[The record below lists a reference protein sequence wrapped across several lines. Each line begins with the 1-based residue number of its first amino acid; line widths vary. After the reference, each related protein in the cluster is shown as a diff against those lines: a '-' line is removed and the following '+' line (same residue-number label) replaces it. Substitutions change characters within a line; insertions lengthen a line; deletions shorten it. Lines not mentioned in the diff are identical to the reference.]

1 MTVRLTDKD
10 TENTEKQA
18 GTSVAEEEKTVS
30 EAGGNGGRQKGSF
43 WYRLLNVIKN
53 KYLIATVAFAVWVFF
68 IDSNNLI
75 NWYRD
80 MKVVSEQRRLKRHYV
95 KAIQYTDEKLREL
108 SSNKDSLER
117 FAREQYFFHEDGED
131 VFIVE

>member
-1 MTVRLTDKD
+1 MTANPKD
-10 TENTEKQA
+10 NNSGEQTEVQESNE
-18 GTSVAEEEKTVS
+18 GRTVH
-30 EAGGNGGRQKGSF
+30 ENVTPGEGKGRSF
-43 WYRLLNVIKN
+43 WRKLFGALKN
-53 KYLIATVAFAVWVFF
+53 KYLIATVAFTVWVFF

-80 MKVVSEQRRLKRHYV
+80 LKTVSEQRRLKRHYV